1 MEICFYRVAF
11 PSRRCFAFLNVYYKF
26 VGLLWSNDSKF
37 LISLTIFGI
46 HTSKTGLSLTFITSD
61 VSSKRQ
67 AIKQLLSGK
76 CQSGITSTAK
86 ELNGVNVS

>member
-1 MEICFYRVAF
+1 M
-11 PSRRCFAFLNVYYKF
+11 
-26 VGLLWSNDSKF
+26 LWSNDSKF

-67 AIKQLLSGK
+67 GIKQLLSGK

-86 ELNGVNVS
+86 ELNGVNVSWFMQSVQKNPKTKR